1 MNPDIA
7 APCQTTL
14 NTGMAWSVLSEVH
27 TLLKRFAETGETGA
41 VDLRGLPLTSADR
54 EQLEEL
60 LGRGEVPCSLSLMGR
75 SEVWETAFPGVWWIR
90 HLGAEDKVASETLE
104 ITNVPDIL
112 LAHPD
117 DITAAAIRLERRLDQ
132 GPAAVTS
139 PELEESTHD

>member
-27 TLLKRFAETGETGA
+27 TLLKRFAETGESGA
-41 VDLRGLPLTSADR
+41 VDLRGLPLTAADR
-54 EQLEEL
+54 DQLEEL
-60 LGRGEVPCSLSLMGR
+60 LGRGEVRCTLSLMGR
-75 SEVWETAFPGVWWIR
+75 SEVWETAFPGVWWVR
-90 HLGAEDKVASETLE
+90 HLGAEDTVSSEILE

-112 LAHPD
+112 LAHPE
-117 DITAAAIRLERRLDQ
+117 DITAAAIRLESRLDQ

-139 PELEESTHD
+139 PESEESTHD

>member
-27 TLLKRFAETGETGA
+27 TLLKRFAESGESGA

-54 EQLEEL
+54 DQLEEL
-60 LGRGEVPCSLSLMGR
+60 LGRGEVHCTLSLMGR

-90 HLGAEDKVASETLE
+90 HLGAGDKVASETLE

-112 LAHPD
+112 LAHAD
-117 DITAAAIRLERRLDQ
+117 DITAAAIRLERQLDQ

>member
-1 MNPDIA
+1 MNPDVA

-14 NTGMAWSVLSEVH
+14 NTGMAWSLLSEVH
-27 TLLKRFAETGETGA
+27 TLLKRFADTGERGA

-60 LGRGEVPCSLSLMGR
+60 LGRGEVRCTLSLMGR
-75 SEVWETAFPGVWWIR
+75 TEVWETAFPGVWWVR
-90 HLGAEDKVASETLE
+90 HLGAQDRISSENLE

-117 DITAAAIRLERRLDQ
+117 DITAAAIRLERHLHQ
-132 GPAAVTS
+132 GAVAVTDTES
-139 PELEESTHD
+139 EETTHD

>member
-27 TLLKRFAETGETGA
+27 TLLKRFAGTGETGA

-54 EQLEEL
+54 EQLEAL
-60 LGRGEVPCSLSLMGR
+60 LGQGEVQCTLSLMGR
-75 SEVWETAFPGVWWIR
+75 TEVWETAFPGVWWVR
-90 HLGAEDKVASETLE
+90 HFGGEDKVSSEALE

-117 DITAAAIRLERRLDQ
+117 DITAAALRLERHLDQ
-132 GPAAVTS
+132 GPAAVPS